1 MTMASLRAR
10 LLAWLLGGIAIVGL
24 IGGTVVYRNT
34 LRQADAFFD
43 YHLEQTALI
52 LRDQPV
58 EYLWS
63 QSIPSRAAAYGF
75 VVQVWTIDGQR
86 IYLSPAH
93 AVLPNFTTIGFSTV
107 ATSEGRWRAYAVES
121 PTRVI
126 QVAQLMSVRRQW
138 AIQLA
143 MRTLLP
149 FALAVPVLGFMV
161 WFAVGHAL
169 QPLQRLAS
177 SVKARRVGALE
188 PLSSARLPEEVQ
200 PLVSALNDLLAR
212 LTVALDR
219 ERAFMADAAHELRTP
234 LTALHLQ
241 LDALERSSTEGER
254 TDAMGKLSEGVQ
266 RSIRLVEQMLSL
278 ARQEPRAEREH
289 TRVALDELAR
299 EVVAELVPLADA
311 RGIDLGIAGALPA
324 YVLGDREAIATL
336 IRNLVDNAV
345 RYTPSGG
352 RVDVSVERTSS
363 VPAEVRLVV
372 LDNGPGVAPAERTR
386 VFDRFYR
393 RPGTVAPGSGLG
405 LAIVKAIADAHG
417 ARIELGE
424 SRSDARPGRMRGPLR
439 PAYAKTEMT
448 LGDGAL
454 PPGTASGPG
463 SPAGPG
469 LSVSVTFA
477 AAD

>member
-1 MTMASLRAR
+1 MTVSSLRAR
-10 LLAWLLGGIAIVGL
+10 LLAWLLGGIALVGL
-24 IGGTVVYRNT
+24 TGGLVVYRNT

-43 YHLEQTALI
+43 YHLEQMALV

-58 EYLWS
+58 EYLWPL
-63 QSIPSRAAAYGF
+63 SIPSRAAAYGF

-107 ATSEGRWRAYAVES
+107 ATSEGRWRVYGVES

-126 QVAQLMSVRRQW
+126 QVGQLMRVRRQQ

-143 MRTLLP
+143 MRTLVP
-149 FALAVPVLGFMV
+149 FAIAVPLLGVLV
-161 WFAVGHAL
+161 WLAVGHAL

-177 SVKARRVGALE
+177 SVKSRRVGVLDAL
-188 PLSSARLPEEVQ
+188 PSAGLPDEVQ

-212 LTVALDR
+212 LAVALER

-234 LTALHLQ
+234 LAALHLQ
-241 LDALERSSTEGER
+241 LGALARAATEGER
-254 TDAMGKLSEGVQ
+254 AEAMGSLSAGVQ

-278 ARQEPRAEREH
+278 ARQEPRAEPAH
-289 TRVALDELAR
+289 TRIALDELSR

-311 RGIDLGIAGALPA
+311 RRIDLGIVEAHPICIRGE
-324 YVLGDREAIATL
+324 REAVATL

-345 RYTPSGG
+345 RYTPEGG
-352 RVDVSVERTSS
+352 RVDVSVMQSAQA
-363 VPAEVRLVV
+363 PARAMLRVA
-372 LDNGPGVAPAERTR
+372 DTGPGIAPEGRTR

-393 RPGTVAPGSGLG
+393 DPGAQAPGSGLG

-417 ARIELGE
+417 ADIALE
-424 SRSDARPGRMRGPLR
+424 
-439 PAYAKTEMT
+439 
-448 LGDGAL
+448 DGAGGTGL
-454 PPGTASGPG
+454 AVCVSFALCEAGVTSSRASREIAPP
-463 SPAGPG
+463 SPDTP
-469 LSVSVTFA
+469 
-477 AAD
+477 ADPPAR